1 MASMGCKIALQQAAA
16 QALAIAF
23 FMPFMSAVVEF
34 GAVDNDALDAVVDDD
49 GDEIGVAFVLA
60 SFEYL
65 NAAAILFHRL
75 SNFSDDGS
83 GD

>member
-23 FMPFMSAVVEF
+23 FTPFMSAVVEF
-34 GAVDNDALDAVVDDD
+34 GAVDKDALDAVVD

-60 SFEYL
+60 SFECL

-75 SNFSDDGS
+75 SNFSDNGS